1 MLRHLATV
9 IFSNTLKQRNSVK
22 FVNPRFQSTDYS
34 ANCDGLQVEP
44 KNQVLW
50 IKFDRPEKY
59 NAITKEMYNHITDA
73 LTKVNK
79 DSSIK
84 AVVLT
89 GNGDYYS
96 SGNDLT
102 NFVRA
107 MQDEGGPRSGLTKS
121 RDILFRFVQSFI
133 NLEKFLIAA
142 VNGPAV
148 GISVSTLPLCDYVIC
163 SEKTTFQTPFTAL
176 GQCPEAC
183 SSLTF
188 PRIMGQSRASE
199 LLMLNMT
206 FDAKKAL
213 NYGLVS
219 DVVEHGKFH
228 TRLEELLYGRQ
239 GIVNT
244 CYPHALAVSKSLV
257 RNREFKESLIEANK
271 KECDEILELWLG
283 EECADAVQKFFK
295 RSKR

>member
-1 MLRHLATV
+1 MLRQVTTV
-9 IFSNTLKQRNSVK
+9 LFNNSLRQRSLIK
-22 FVNPRFQSTDYS
+22 FANLRFLSTDYTTK
-34 ANCDGLQVEP
+34 CDGLQVEP

-50 IKFDRPEKY
+50 IKFDRPDKY
-59 NAITKEMYNHITDA
+59 NAITREMYNHMTDT

-79 DSSIK
+79 DPSMK

-89 GNGDYYS
+89 GNGHYYS

-102 NFVRA
+102 NFVEA
-107 MQDEGGPRSGLTKS
+107 MQDEGGPRAGLTKS

-148 GISVSTLPLCDYVIC
+148 GISVSTLALCDYVIC
-163 SEKTTFQTPFTAL
+163 SEKATFQTPFTAL

-183 SSLTF
+183 SSVTF
-188 PRIMGQSRASE
+188 PKIMGQSRASE
-199 LLMLNMT
+199 LLMLNMKL
-206 FDAKKAL
+206 DAKKAL

-219 DVVEHGKFH
+219 SVVSHDLFH
-228 TRLEELLYGRQ
+228 THLEELLYGKH
-239 GIVNT
+239 GIVGT

-257 RNREFKESLIEANK
+257 RNHKFKESLMDANK
-271 KECDEILELWLG
+271 QECDEILELWSG

-295 RSKR
+295 RSRG